1 MAWKEIK
8 DTNGL
13 YLVSDKG
20 QIFSVKANRVI
31 KSRKEKNGY
40 YRIELNV
47 DGKSHKELVHR
58 LVAEAFIPNPN
69 NYPIVNH
76 KDENP
81 ANNCA
86 DNLEWCT
93 PQYNVNYGNCKQK
106 RIANREYIAGWNHS
120 QSKPVKQF
128 DLEGN
133 FIHEYGSCGMAATLT
148 GLDARSI
155 SKCANGQLKQ
165 YAGYG
170 WSYTDTYSYDP
181 HPHHTIRNGDIDCF
195 DLQGKLIKTYH
206 TQDELRA
213 DDLNPSNVCRV
224 CRGER
229 NQYHGF
235 VFKYHK

>member
-1 MAWKEIK
+1 MKWKEIEG
-8 DTNGL
+8 T
-13 YLVSDKG
+13 
-20 QIFSVKANRVI
+20 
-31 KSRKEKNGY
+31 NGY
-40 YRIELNV
+40 YFISDEGKVFSTRNNKMLSTQVLPNGYCRIELNI
-47 DGKSHKELVHR
+47 DGEVRRELIHR

-69 NYPIVNH
+69 NYPIINH

-81 ANNCA
+81 SNNHA

-93 PQYNVNYGNCKQK
+93 QEYNCNYGTRNE
-106 RIANREYIAGWNHS
+106 RILANREYVAGWNHG

-128 DLEGN
+128 TLDGKL
-133 FIHEYGSCGMAATLT
+133 IHEYGSCGMAATLT

-155 SKCANGQLKQ
+155 NKCANGKLKQ
-165 YAGYG
+165 YAGFG
-170 WSYTDTYSYDP
+170 WSYTDTYTYDA

-195 DLQGKLIKTYH
+195 DMNGKLVKTYH

-213 DDLNPSNVCRV
+213 DGFVPQSVCRV

-235 VFKYHK
+235 KFAYHK

>member
-1 MAWKEIK
+1 MWKEIK
-8 DTNGL
+8 DTNGY
-13 YLVSDKG
+13 YLISDDGKV
-20 QIFSVKANRVI
+20 FSTRSNKILSTQVQP
-31 KSRKEKNGY
+31 NGY
-40 YRIELNV
+40 HRIELNI
-47 DGKSHKELVHR
+47 DGVPRREFIHR

-69 NYPIVNH
+69 NYPIINH

-81 ANNCA
+81 ANNHA

-93 PQYNVNYGNCKQK
+93 FEYNSNYGTCQEKIK
-106 RIANREYIAGWNHS
+106 LHRKIIDGYEHV
-120 QSKPVKQF
+120 QSKTVKQF
-128 DLEGN
+128 DLQGN
-133 FIHEYGSCGMAATLT
+133 FIREFGSCGTAAKET

-155 SKCANGQLKQ
+155 SKCASGKLKQ

-170 WSYTDTYSYDP
+170 WSYADTYTYDA
-181 HPHHTIRNGDIDCF
+181 HSHHTIRNGDIDCF